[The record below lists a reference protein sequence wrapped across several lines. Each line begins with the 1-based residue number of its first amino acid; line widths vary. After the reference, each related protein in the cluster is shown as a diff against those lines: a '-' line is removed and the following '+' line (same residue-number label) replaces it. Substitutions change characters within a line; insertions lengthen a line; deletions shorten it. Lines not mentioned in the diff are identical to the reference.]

1 MNRYEL
7 FTSLILKEIHEN
19 SVVIEIGAGKGLC
32 RYVKNISD
40 KAGKLVGVD
49 PSQHIENNLYIHDY
63 IKAPFEEA
71 KIFDNSVDIIYSIY
85 VMEHIENPDHLFSK
99 VNKALK
105 ENGKMYF
112 ITPNRTHYFV
122 FFSRLAE
129 KLNIKGIWVEKL
141 MRATINLAY
150 GFKSYYSIN
159 DENTI
164 RGLAK
169 RHGFTKCEIIY
180 LDSPGEIAK
189 YLPKWFKW
197 MPFLI
202 SSGMRF
208 FKIPNR
214 YYSDIITVL
223 SKGQNLTRLPCK

>member
-1 MNRYEL
+1 MNRYEF

-49 PSQHIENNLYIHDY
+49 PSQHIENNPYIHDY

-71 KIFDNSVDIIYSIY
+71 KISNNSVDIIYSIY

-99 VNKALK
+99 VNNTLK
-105 ENGKMYF
+105 KNGKMYF

-129 KLNIKGIWVEKL
+129 KLNIKNYWVEKV
-141 MRATINLAY
+141 MGATVNLAY

-159 DENTI
+159 DEDTI
-164 RGLAK
+164 QKLTRQ
-169 RHGFTKCEIIY
+169 HGFGECEIIY
-180 LDSPGEIAK
+180 FDSPGEIAK
-189 YLPKWFKW
+189 YLPKWLKW
-197 MPFLI
+197 IPFMI
-202 SSGMRF
+202 SAGMRF
-208 FKIPNR
+208 FKIPER
-214 YYSDIITVL
+214 YYSDIIAVM
-223 SKGQNLTRLPCK
+223 SK